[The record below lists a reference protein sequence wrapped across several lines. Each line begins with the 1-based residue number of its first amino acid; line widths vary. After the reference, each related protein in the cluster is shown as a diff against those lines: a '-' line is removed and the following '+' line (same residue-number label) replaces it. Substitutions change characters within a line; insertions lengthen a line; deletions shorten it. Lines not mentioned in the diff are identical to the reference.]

1 MTDAPRTRAHWTL
14 ERRLI
19 VALVSLL
26 AAVSAIVGTVSVVVV
41 HSNLVDRVD
50 SQLASATERGRV
62 AIIEPPPGFEEDGD
76 GDDGDDGRVL
86 AARGQ
91 SVGTIAGIV
100 VGGEVR
106 QAAVL
111 EEDGGIGQLDDDQ
124 LAALSEV
131 PADFAPHS
139 VNLGGDLGAYR
150 AMVVG
155 TPGGDRFVIALPLAI
170 VEATTAQ
177 LAVVITLVAAAG
189 LALAALIGSL
199 LVRRALVPLQRVA
212 ATAERVSTLPLER
225 GEVELA
231 DRVPDSDT
239 DERTEVGR
247 VGASFNRMLDHVGQA
262 LTARAES
269 EAKVRRFVGDASHE
283 LRTPIASIR
292 GYAELTRRST
302 EEVPPDAAHALDRIE
317 SESLR
322 MSALVDDLLL
332 LARLDEG
339 RELRSDDVDLSALVV
354 DVVGDAH
361 VAGPDH
367 RWELDVPEEP
377 VLVAGD
383 LSRLHQVLANLLANA
398 RVHTPAGTTVSVAL
412 AHDGGDAVVTVA
424 DDGPGIA
431 PDLQRTLFERFAR
444 GDASR
449 SRATGST
456 GLGLAIARAVV
467 VAHGG
472 SIGVESEPGRTVFT
486 VRLRAA

>member
-1 MTDAPRTRAHWTL
+1 MTDASRARAPWTL

-19 VALVSLL
+19 VALVALL

-41 HSNLVDRVD
+41 HANLVDRVD
-50 SQLASATERGRV
+50 SQLVSATERGRV
-62 AIIEPPPGFEEDGD
+62 AVIEPPPGGD
-76 GDDGDDGRVL
+76 YDDDGRVL

-91 SVGTIAGIV
+91 SVGTIAGIMID
-100 VGGEVR
+100 GEVR

-111 EEDGGIGQLDDDQ
+111 EEDGEIEQLDAGQL
-124 LAALSEV
+124 AVLSDV

-139 VNLGGDLGAYR
+139 VNLGGELGAYR

-177 LAVVITLVAAAG
+177 LATVISLVAIAG
-189 LALAALIGSL
+189 LVLAAFIGSL
-199 LVRRALVPLQRVA
+199 VIRRQLAPLQRVA

-231 DRVPDSDT
+231 ERVPDGDT
-239 DERTEVGR
+239 DARTEVGR
-247 VGASFNRMLDHVGQA
+247 VGASFNRMLDHVGAA

-339 RELRSDDVDLSALVV
+339 RELRHDDVDLSSLVV

-361 VAGPDH
+361 VAGPSH
-367 RWELDVPEEP
+367 RWELEVPEEP
-377 VLVAGD
+377 VVVSGD

-398 RVHTPAGTTVSVAL
+398 RVHTPEGTTVSVTL
-412 AHDGGDAVVTVA
+412 TTTEGDAVVTVT
-424 DDGPGIA
+424 DDGPGID
-431 PDLQRTLFERFAR
+431 PELQRTLFERFAR

-472 SIGVESEPGRTVFT
+472 EIAVESAPGRTVFT
-486 VRLRAA
+486 VRLPLA

>member
-1 MTDAPRTRAHWTL
+1 MTDATGGRRPWTL

-19 VALVSLL
+19 IALVALL
-26 AAVSAIVGTVSVVVV
+26 AAVSAVVGTVSVVVV
-41 HSNLVDRVD
+41 HTNLVDRVD
-50 SQLASATERGRV
+50 DQLASATERGRV
-62 AIIEPPPGFEEDGD
+62 AIIEPPPGASGD
-76 GDDGDDGRVL
+76 DDGRVL

-91 SVGTIAGIV
+91 AVGTIAGIV
-100 VGGEVR
+100 LDDEVR

-111 EEDGGIGQLDDDQ
+111 EEDGEIGQLDADQ
-124 LAALSEV
+124 LAALSSV
-131 PADFAPHS
+131 PADFQPHS
-139 VNLGGDLGAYR
+139 VDLGGDLGAYR

-155 TPGGDRFVIALPLAI
+155 TPGGARFVIALPLAI

-177 LAVVITLVAAAG
+177 LATVITLVAIAG
-189 LALAALIGSL
+189 LALAALIGSV

-247 VGASFNRMLDHVGQA
+247 VGASFNRMLDHVGSA
-262 LTARAES
+262 LSARAES

-339 RELRSDDVDLSALVV
+339 RELRRDEVDLSALVV

-361 VAGPDH
+361 VAGPGH

-377 VLVAGD
+377 VLVSGD

-398 RVHTPAGTTVSVAL
+398 RVHTPEGTAVSVAL
-412 AHDGGDAVVTVA
+412 AVDGPDAVVTVA
-424 DDGPGIA
+424 DDGPGID

-472 SIGVESEPGRTVFT
+472 TIDVESEPGRTVFT
-486 VRLRAA
+486 VRLRRA